1 MRITL
6 LLALVPFLAVLASTT
21 KADTALPPVPE
32 GGLKFIYETPCIDIA
47 TQVEAYCTMSE
58 DRLGNV
64 YVYVEVDG
72 EPWEIRQIAGDS
84 YNVIW
89 SADAEVAL
97 GEML

>member
-1 MRITL
+1 M
-6 LLALVPFLAVLASTT
+6 PGMST
-21 KADTALPPVPE
+21 ADTGLPPVPE
-32 GGLKFIYETPCIDIA
+32 GGLKLIMETPCIDIA

-72 EPWEIRQIAGDS
+72 EPWEIRQIVGDS